1 MKLVVTT
8 AFAGYGPG
16 DEITDTAAIQ
26 TILGGEQALC
36 VVKVAADAPVADA
49 PAASSKADK

>member
-36 VVKVAADAPVADA
+36 VVKVAADAPAADA